1 MEVFMY
7 PLVKRILDIVL
18 ALSIMLVLL
27 PLTLVLLLLIRI
39 DSPGNPIFTQ
49 QRIGRHGLCFR
60 IFKLRTMYTTA
71 PHSTATAA
79 LEDSDS
85 YITRVGRILRK
96 TSLDE
101 LPQLINVLK
110 GDMSIIG
117 PRPLVPEEKEIHLL
131 RKERNVYRVR
141 PGITG
146 WAQVNGRDCVK
157 PLDKANLD
165 AYYVEHLSF
174 WLDVRVLIYSVF
186 CVLTA
191 RGVREGATD
200 FDEEIDEQNRAKR
213 KNKESV

>member
-1 MEVFMY
+1 MY
-7 PLVKRILDIVL
+7 QVIKRIFDII
-18 ALSIMLVLL
+18 LSLCLTLLLL
-27 PLTLVLLLLIRI
+27 PLTILLLILIRL
-39 DSPGNPIFTQ
+39 DSPGSPIFTQ
-49 QRIGRHGLCFR
+49 QRIGRHGLSFR
-60 IFKLRTMYTTA
+60 IFKLRTMYITA
-71 PHSTATAA
+71 PHSTATAD
-79 LEDSDS
+79 LTDSGN
-85 YITRVGRILRK
+85 YITRIGRILRK

-117 PRPLVPEEKEIHLL
+117 PRPLVPEEKEIHSL
-131 RKERNVYRVR
+131 RKERNVYSVK

-174 WLDVRVLIYSVF
+174 WFDVRVLIYSLF

-200 FDEEIDEQNRAKR
+200 FDDEIDEQNKSKR
-213 KNKESV
+213 KSKESV

>member
-1 MEVFMY
+1 MY
-7 PLVKRILDIVL
+7 KNYVKRLLD
-18 ALSIMLVLL
+18 AAFAIMLLAVLS
-27 PLTLVLLLLIRI
+27 PLLLILTVLVRVT
-39 DSPGNPIFTQ
+39 SPGAAIFKQ
-49 QRIGRHGLCFR
+49 ERIGKDARVFR
-60 IFKLRTMYTTA
+60 MYKFRSMKENSEHTGSGVYSGA
-71 PHSTATAA
+71 G
-79 LEDSDS
+79 DSRV
-85 YITRVGRILRK
+85 TGVGRFLRA

-117 PRPLVPEEKEIHLL
+117 PRPLVPEEKEIHSL
-131 RKERNVYRVR
+131 RKERNVYSVR

-165 AYYVEHLSF
+165 AYYVEHFSF
-174 WLDVRVLIYSVF
+174 WLDVRVLIYSLF

-200 FDEEIDEQNRAKR
+200 FDDEIDEQNKSKR
-213 KNKESV
+213 KSKESV